1 MCVFLS
7 LSFNVT
13 FTTSASSFTCYA
25 VMILYTVQLQLRI
38 LQKLFRQLAFIEI
51 EVRNAD
57 MANLSLLCE
66 TF

>member
-1 MCVFLS
+1 
-7 LSFNVT
+7 
-13 FTTSASSFTCYA
+13 
-25 VMILYTVQLQLRI
+25 MILYTVQLQLRI